1 MCGRASTAEDP
12 QTQVLSVK
20 KQEGHMA
27 KAEGGPRED
36 QRMIKKGQ
44 VEVIEGL
51 LSLTTLGRKR
61 PEAKVW
67 SVLASGVTLNLSVGK
82 NDNLLL
88 SRKPARMA

>member
-20 KQEGHMA
+20 KQEGHMT

-36 QRMIKKGQ
+36 QRMRKKGQ
-44 VEVIEGL
+44 VEVIGL

-61 PEAKVW
+61 PKAKVW